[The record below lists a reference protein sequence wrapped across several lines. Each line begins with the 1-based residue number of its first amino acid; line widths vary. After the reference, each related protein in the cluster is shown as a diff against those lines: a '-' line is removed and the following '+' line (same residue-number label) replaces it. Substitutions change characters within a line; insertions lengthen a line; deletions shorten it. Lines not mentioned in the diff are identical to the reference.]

1 MNLNSIPSTDSAE
14 NSLPKDVIGNKDDTT
29 SGDSLVALV
38 KIADA
43 AIDAT
48 KVVVDAI
55 LVDTSTTLDTKI
67 NTIDGLVDGIVT
79 RTTSAEYTTALDYLD
94 AGGEQTLVELT
105 GTTRKIVDS
114 IWADT
119 EVLTQNGTFKVYV
132 KIDGT
137 NYRLWK
143 SVSFAVASDGAINV
157 LAGIGPVAFN
167 TDFKVTYTEGGD
179 EGAARNIPVLV
190 VYRTVE

>member
-1 MNLNSIPSTDSAE
+1 MGMQGDERSYLGRIWSGLKTGGSSITTLVVATADAVT
-14 NSLPKDVIGNKDDTT
+14 NTLMTHVVGNKT
-29 SGDSLVALV
+29 
-38 KIADA
+38 DA
-43 AIDAT
+43 AVTTVGTT
-48 KVVVDAI
+48 KS
-55 LVDTSTTLDTKI
+55 LMGYLKGCLT
-67 NTIDGLVDGIVT
+67 LVDGIVT
-79 RTTSAEYTTALDYLD
+79 RTTSVEYTTALNYLD

-114 IWADT
+114 VWADT
-119 EVLTQNGTFKVYV
+119 AALTQNGSFEVYV

-143 SVSFAVASDGAINV
+143 SVSFTVATDGAINV

-179 EGAARNIPVLV
+179 EGADRSIPVLC